1 MKQSIE
7 DAINAGRAEKLLSAQ
22 EEGYTEAI
30 QNLESAAQNASLLRE
45 EYNSLISRY
54 KQLKQSYGE
63 TPTIDQSK
71 ELLNVRR
78 RIEEVSNSLQVADN
92 TYKDYLDQINAYESA
107 ETAAMQGRYAEAVKI
122 SKSLTNNQKQYNK
135 TNLQLS
141 QENLYN
147 EQESLKSLEK
157 LYEDTGSE
165 TVKSQI
171 EASKARIAVL
181 QQEMGEALLTVQE
194 SQDPFV
200 KQLYEFAILGS
211 SEYAENLD
219 FQTPTMEQVS
229 LIQDALN
236 SGDPM
241 IQQTAQL
248 VAQGMLSAFTS
259 KDPEMQKAGFDL
271 LNEFQTG
278 MQSEDPQV
286 RAQAFDTAVGMA
298 NELTSQNPNCLQA
311 GKDAMKEYSTGI
323 EETKQLIKEVA
334 SGAGVAFIDGI
345 TDAIAKKARQNPM
358 VSWLMDIMGYGNG
371 SSGSVSVSG
380 TSRRSVSPY
389 STNGTTVS
397 TYSSLQSVPQP
408 QMRAYSLLSRSV
420 DKSTDFD
427 IPVFSKSALS
437 AERTIHDTALRIAN
451 GIERKISANI
461 SPARQAVTVNLP
473 KGNMGGMSLN
483 QTNNFYSPEALSPAE
498 TARLNRINVRN
509 TIKAMR

>member
-1 MKQSIE
+1 MALGKLIEKVKGLKIANETAGTATGIFSKALKGLASPTGVAVTAGIIIGRLADAYYRTNTEAGKHLEQIDNLIDQVNQEADAFKRVREEQEKNIGQAESESNYYQNLYSELDKIVDANGKIKEGYEERVEYILGELNEAYGVESSIIDGTIEKYDDLKQSIE

-30 QNLESAAQNASLLRE
+30 QNLESAAQNASSLRE

-54 KQLKQSYGE
+54 EQLKQSYGK

-71 ELLNVRR
+71 ELLDVRR
-78 RIEEVSNSLQVADN
+78 RIEEVSNSLQMADN
-92 TYKDYLDQINAYESA
+92 VYKDYLDQINAYEAA

-147 EQESLKSLEK
+147 EQENLKSLEA
-157 LYEDTGSE
+157 LYEETGSE

-200 KQLYEFAILGS
+200 KQLYEFAVLGS

-229 LIQDALN
+229 LIQEALN

-259 KDPEMQKAGFDL
+259 KDPEMQQAGFDL
-271 LNEFQTG
+271 LNEFQAG

-311 GKDAMKEYSTGI
+311 GKDAMKEY
-323 EETKQLIKEVA
+323 
-334 SGAGVAFIDGI
+334 
-345 TDAIAKKARQNPM
+345 
-358 VSWLMDIMGYGNG
+358 
-371 SSGSVSVSG
+371 
-380 TSRRSVSPY
+380 
-389 STNGTTVS
+389 
-397 TYSSLQSVPQP
+397 
-408 QMRAYSLLSRSV
+408 LS
-420 DKSTDFD
+420 
-427 IPVFSKSALS
+427 
-437 AERTIHDTALRIAN
+437 
-451 GIERKISANI
+451 
-461 SPARQAVTVNLP
+461 
-473 KGNMGGMSLN
+473 
-483 QTNNFYSPEALSPAE
+483 
-498 TARLNRINVRN
+498 
-509 TIKAMR
+509 